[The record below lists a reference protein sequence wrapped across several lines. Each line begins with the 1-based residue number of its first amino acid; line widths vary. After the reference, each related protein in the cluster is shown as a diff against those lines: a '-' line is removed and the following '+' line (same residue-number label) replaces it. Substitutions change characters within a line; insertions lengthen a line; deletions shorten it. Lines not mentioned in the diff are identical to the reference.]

1 MLSIC
6 LVSQRSMRV
15 TPLGFYLRV
24 IVNEKPLNLEKTIS
38 SVLPVLLLVY
48 DAGILISRMVVWLA
62 GGWGGVS

>member
-1 MLSIC
+1 MLSLC
-6 LVSQRSMRV
+6 LVSQRNMRV

-24 IVNEKPLNLEKTIS
+24 IVNEKRLNLEKTIS

>member
-1 MLSIC
+1 MLSLC
-6 LVSQRSMRV
+6 LVSQRNMRV

-24 IVNEKPLNLEKTIS
+24 IVNEKRLNLEKTIS

-48 DAGILISRMVVWLA
+48 DAGILILRMVVWLA

>member
-1 MLSIC
+1 MLSLC
-6 LVSQRSMRV
+6 LVSQRSVLV

-38 SVLPVLLLVY
+38 SVLPVLLVY

>member
-1 MLSIC
+1 
-6 LVSQRSMRV
+6 MRV